1 MHRCGNARHKL
12 HFVMMPDTS
21 TTNIIY
27 CCSKMVSRLGGDNNV
42 TADDA
47 GLSCQ
52 HCDEELDI
60 YQIAFQEQALS
71 R

>member
-1 MHRCGNARHKL
+1 
-12 HFVMMPDTS
+12 
-21 TTNIIY
+21 
-27 CCSKMVSRLGGDNNV
+27 MVSRLGGDNNV